1 MSSAAM
7 NAWSRAGA
15 EHRTWRLTPRGKQGL
30 RLLRTIAMAAVIAGA
45 AALLVLMVRPQQ
57 AIGSAEPV
65 VPADTVVVEQGQ
77 SLWTIATEATGSGD
91 PRDTMQAIIEMN
103 GLETSVVHPGQELE
117 IPAR

>member
-1 MSSAAM
+1 MSTAAM
-7 NAWSRAGA
+7 NAWSRTDAP
-15 EHRTWRLTPRGKQGL
+15 HRTWRLTRRGKQGL

-65 VPADTVVVEQGQ
+65 VPAETVVVEQGQ
-77 SLWTIATEATGSGD
+77 SLWTIATDATGSGD

-117 IPAR
+117 VPAR

>member
-1 MSSAAM
+1 MSTAAM

-57 AIGSAEPV
+57 A
-65 VPADTVVVEQGQ
+65 
-77 SLWTIATEATGSGD
+77 ATEATGSGD

-117 IPAR
+117 VPAR